1 MSPISCVACAG
12 GFARSDSLALPSS
25 CSSSAATDIELTDGR
40 WSEDMK
46 VSSGSQS
53 AKIAELAAGA
63 NYTHTYKL
71 VAGVRALFFQAAAFL
86 GVLHFYLWAHS
97 PRASGARCLGME
109 HACTS
114 APVPAQPATQQLA
127 SNAAIVKYKARAGGA
142 EQARAVTAGAPAR
155 AGPQE
160 ACRSRMAP
168 LQVSFSVPLF
178 GASVLSS
185 WQNIKRSLLELGGTI
200 TLGLISTQENWTWFL
215 GTVFTLTALLC
226 VNQAILSTKSAI
238 KSQRQKKALK
248 ELSG

>member
-1 MSPISCVACAG
+1 
-12 GFARSDSLALPSS
+12 
-25 CSSSAATDIELTDGR
+25 
-40 WSEDMK
+40 
-46 VSSGSQS
+46 
-53 AKIAELAAGA
+53 
-63 NYTHTYKL
+63 
-71 VAGVRALFFQAAAFL
+71 
-86 GVLHFYLWAHS
+86 
-97 PRASGARCLGME
+97 
-109 HACTS
+109 
-114 APVPAQPATQQLA
+114 
-127 SNAAIVKYKARAGGA
+127 
-142 EQARAVTAGAPAR
+142 
-155 AGPQE
+155 
-160 ACRSRMAP
+160 MAP